1 MEERVNKQIEER
13 INKTTEQLYKDSAQ
27 VREMMKKE
35 KVESLTAKNRG
46 HNRL

>member
-1 MEERVNKQIEER
+1 MNKQIEER

-27 VREMMKKE
+27 VRKCE
-35 KVESLTAKNRG
+35 KGKGGIADRKNRG